1 MSSKL
6 VHKTI
11 FDVTVDRSE
20 KEANAVCDM
29 LFERHVRPA
38 LDKVL
43 RQFENDDMVI
53 AQSIELDLGVITEG
67 ELEHSIADKLH
78 QALLKYRHN
87 EGALPVS
94 ARFIEPETDVLLNY
108 LQKPVVPW
116 SIDKVKEFDLRQLL
130 NESVQKAKV
139 SEAYLEQMAT
149 LLSDSIE
156 TCKRFF
162 GLPFQQDDFCML
174 LERLISKSPILRN
187 RVSSDVLD
195 LFRKDSEKDFL
206 LFKEIMLYL
215 FSYSLFGNQQENIF
229 SRMVV
234 ALLSNRWHL
243 RKSIRLATPKRETI
257 VSSPKMILARD
268 QQGGVPAPS
277 SVAASDLRDGVCAP
291 CSVAASDLRDG
302 VCAPSSVAASDL
314 RDGVCAPSSV
324 AASDLRDGV
333 CAPSSVA
340 ANISNRKDD
349 TSLSSSSAMD
359 LPDALPAPSSVDDD
373 AKEQAEE
380 APSGFHDLNTEPV
393 AGSDTVLG
401 FSRTSGGG
409 DESPEIISGSGNTI
423 LGQGT
428 VENGMFGEKLQ
439 RLIRHID
446 RIAKDEAR
454 FSDVTAEIERIIEE
468 LQYDEQWKHLLECNA
483 PSAQALQ
490 KELLRLKNRTE
501 EGQDGA
507 EGLLDAD
514 NVMEEDVL
522 QIAKAIES
530 LRQIETKGR
539 QEEPGVGIRE
549 LATAI
554 MRTQP
559 DLKERIPIYNA
570 GLVLFQPFLISFFDR
585 LGLLESRRR
594 FKSADCQVRAVH
606 LLHKLSGFRE
616 APIEHLMLFNKLLCG
631 INIMFP
637 IDIGFEMSE
646 TERLEVERLLRAT
659 IGNWTIIRNTS
670 IAGFQESFVKRQG
683 VLERSQDD
691 WILRVE
697 TKGIDIL
704 LDDIPWDVHL
714 ISFPWN
720 DYLVYVDWKL

>member
-291 CSVAASDLRDG
+291 
-302 VCAPSSVAASDL
+302 
-314 RDGVCAPSSV
+314 
-324 AASDLRDGV
+324 
-333 CAPSSVA
+333 SSVA

-507 EGLLDAD
+507 DGLLDAD